1 MLQSDPE
8 RALELI
14 KAAADAPP
22 ESASVQ
28 YHFATAL
35 AKQGHSEQAIEVL
48 TALEG
53 TQFSERKEA
62 EQLAR
67 RLRH

>member
-1 MLQSDPE
+1 M
-8 RALELI
+8 
-14 KAAADAPP
+14 
-22 ESASVQ
+22 Q